1 LTSGRGSDIVRHAL
15 RLSLKEAAPP
25 PNRTNLVTPKA
36 ALKRFGSAI
45 FLFYLVK
52 GLVWLGIFAFAA
64 IVATK

>member
-1 LTSGRGSDIVRHAL
+1 L